1 MDRIELR
8 PLDAERT
15 TVKLASAPLLCIL
28 WLLLCLIAPS
38 PAHAHLGSKD
48 VYETVNAGSYK
59 LYVTIRTP
67 TVIPGVATVEVRS
80 SGANITS
87 IRITP
92 LPITGEASKH
102 PPTSDPMTRS
112 TADPAFFTG
121 SLWLMASGSWEV
133 RFEIAGEGGTQTA
146 SVPVPAVAL
155 STLKMQ
161 RGLGIVLGVLGLF
174 LVVSMAGI
182 VAAAVRDARLEPGAV
197 PSPSR
202 RRRALVA
209 TASSL
214 VFISLLLWGGAT
226 WWNAEAASYSLDV
239 FRPLRVD
246 PVLSGNVLD
255 LKVEALNSDNERRGR
270 SNNDFLPDHG
280 HLMHLY
286 AIRQPE
292 MDAVFHL
299 HPDLAGPG
307 DFRIALPSMPPGDY
321 TLYGDV
327 VHASGFPE
335 TLVSKIVI
343 PANMPGGHP
352 GSDDASAFPPPLS
365 QGRLGDSYKLPDD
378 YVMVWDRP
386 STLTA
391 NTGYTFRFRLL
402 DAQGKP
408 PGDMQPYMGMAGHAA
423 FVKTD
428 GTVFAHTHPEGSAA
442 MAALMLANGG
452 GEASAHAGMNME
464 GMEMGEHSEPV
475 SSTVDFPYGF
485 PSAGRYRIF
494 IQMKHGT
501 TVETGAFDVSVE

>member
-1 MDRIELR
+1 MDWIELR
-8 PLDAERT
+8 TLDAERT
-15 TVKLASAPLLCIL
+15 TVKSAPLRCIL
-28 WLLLCLIAPS
+28 WSLLCLIAPS
-38 PAHAHLGSKD
+38 TAHAHVGSKD
-48 VYETVNAGSYK
+48 VYETVNAGPYK

-80 SGANITS
+80 SGANVTG

-133 RFEIAGEGGTQTA
+133 RFEIAGEGGTQTT

-161 RGLGIVLGVLGLF
+161 RGLGIVLGVLGVF
-174 LVVSMAGI
+174 LVVGMAGI

-197 PSPSR
+197 PSPNR
-202 RRRALVA
+202 KRRAVVA
-209 TASSL
+209 TAGSL
-214 VFISLLLWGGAT
+214 IFMSLLLWGGAT

-239 FRPLRVD
+239 YRPLRVD

-255 LKVEALNSDNERRGR
+255 LKVEALHPDSERRGR

-286 AIRQPE
+286 AIRVPE

-307 DFRIALPSMPPGDY
+307 DFRISLPSMPPGDY

-335 TLVSKIVI
+335 TLVSKIVV

-352 GSDDASAFPPPLS
+352 GSDDASAFPPTLS
-365 QGRLGDSYKLPDD
+365 QGHLGDSYKLPDG

-408 PGDMQPYMGMAGHAA
+408 AGDMQPYMGMAGHAA

-452 GEASAHAGMNME
+452 SEASAHAGMNME
-464 GMEMGEHSEPV
+464 GMEMGGHDKPM
-475 SSTVDFPYGF
+475 SSTVEFPYGF

-501 TVETGAFDVSVE
+501 TVETGAFDASVE

>member
-1 MDRIELR
+1 M
-8 PLDAERT
+8 
-15 TVKLASAPLLCIL
+15 KLASAPLRFIL
-28 WLLLCLIAPS
+28 SLLLCLIAPNA
-38 PAHAHLGSKD
+38 AHAHVGSKD
-48 VYETVNAGSYK
+48 VFETVKAGPYK

-80 SGANITS
+80 SGANVNS
-87 IRITP
+87 IHITP

-102 PPTSDPMTRS
+102 PPTSDPMARS
-112 TADPAFFTG
+112 AADPAFFTG

-133 RFEIAGEGGTQTA
+133 RFHISGEAGEQTV

-161 RGLGIVLGVLGLF
+161 RGLGIILGVLGLF

-197 PSPSR
+197 PSPAR
-202 RRRALVA
+202 RRRAVWA
-209 TASSL
+209 TAGGL
-214 VFISLLLWGGAT
+214 VFMSLLVWGGAT

-239 FRPLRVD
+239 YRPLRVD

-255 LKVEALNSDNERRGR
+255 LNVRAFHADSERRGR

-286 AIRQPE
+286 AIREPE

-299 HPDLAGPG
+299 HPELVGAG
-307 DFRIALPSMPPGDY
+307 DFRIALPAMPAGTY
-321 TLYGDV
+321 ALYGDV

-335 TLVSKIVI
+335 TLVSKIVV
-343 PANMPGGHP
+343 PGNMSGGRPGP
-352 GSDDASAFPPPLS
+352 DDAVAYPQPLS
-365 QGRLGDSYKLPDD
+365 HGQLGDSYKLPDG

-386 STLTA
+386 SALTADTA
-391 NTGYTFRFRLL
+391 NTFRFQLL
-402 DAQGKP
+402 DAAGKP
-408 PGDMQPYMGMAGHAA
+408 AADMQPYMGMAGHAA

-428 GTVFAHTHPEGSAA
+428 GTVFAHTHPDGSAA
-442 MAALMLANGG
+442 MAALMLANGDG
-452 GEASAHAGMNME
+452 DATAHAGMNMDMP
-464 GMEMGEHSEPV
+464 MEMGQHNEPI
-475 SSTVDFPYGF
+475 SSTVEFPYGF

-494 IQMKHGT
+494 VQMKHGT
-501 TVETGAFDVSVE
+501 TIETGAFDAMVQ

>member
-1 MDRIELR
+1 M
-8 PLDAERT
+8 
-15 TVKLASAPLLCIL
+15 KLASVPLRFIL
-28 WLLLCLIAPS
+28 SLLLCVVAAPS
-38 PAHAHLGSKD
+38 AAHAHVGSKD
-48 VYETVNAGSYK
+48 VFEQVEAGPYK
-59 LYVTIRTP
+59 LYVTIRMP

-80 SGANITS
+80 SGANVSS
-87 IRITP
+87 IHITP

-102 PPTSDPMTRS
+102 PPTSDPMARS
-112 TADPAFFTG
+112 AADPAFFTG
-121 SLWLMASGSWEV
+121 SLWMMASGSWQV
-133 RFEIAGEGGTQTA
+133 RFEIAGEGGVQTT

-155 STLKMQ
+155 ATLKMQ

-197 PSPSR
+197 PSPGR
-202 RRRALVA
+202 RRRAVVA
-209 TASSL
+209 TAG
-214 VFISLLLWGGAT
+214 SLLFMSLLVWGGAT
-226 WWNAEAASYSLDV
+226 WWNAEAAGYSLDV
-239 FRPLRVD
+239 YRPLQVD

-255 LKVEALNSDNERRGR
+255 LNVLAFHPDSERRGR

-299 HPDLAGPG
+299 HPELVGAG
-307 DFRIALPSMPPGDY
+307 DFRISLPAMPAGDY

-327 VHASGFPE
+327 VHVSGFPE
-335 TLVSKIVI
+335 TLVSKIVV
-343 PANMPGGHP
+343 PATMLGGRPGP
-352 GSDDASAFPPPLS
+352 DDAAAYPQPLS
-365 QGRLGDSYKLPDD
+365 HGQLVDSYTLPDG

-391 NTGYTFRFRLL
+391 DTAYTFRFHLL
-402 DAQGKP
+402 DAAGKP
-408 PGDMQPYMGMAGHAA
+408 AADMQLYMGMAGHAA

-442 MAALMLANGG
+442 MAALMLANGRDG
-452 GEASAHAGMNME
+452 SSATAHEGMSMDMP
-464 GMEMGEHSEPV
+464 MEMGHHSAPI
-475 SSTVDFPYGF
+475 SNTVEFPYGF

-494 IQMKHGT
+494 VQMKHDT
-501 TVETGAFDVSVE
+501 TVETGAFDVMVE